1 MPPTNLAALHP
12 DSSPLQQLYD
22 FALQHD
28 GEHIVIN
35 YAAGD
40 DGITQPQLCGI
51 LCSNLITASGCA
63 YTTGKKILFPQ
74 THQRYLSI
82 MTSRDGQAISGQL
95 NPDPTMQSDPA
106 TMLLDMARSA
116 AASTQRLNDLADIAE
131 TERQALAGAMHQGVA
146 ERNELLQRTQ
156 ATETELIQAKTER
169 DTATQQRDQLL
180 DSVTRGERERNY
192 LLDELRNDRIEQARE
207 QSAMRDE
214 LSRLRQDLASSQSAR
229 QHSPPARDHGSDP
242 LAELLALLR
251 PTANNDTRRTL
262 NQPSGGLTVVE
273 AFPYVTSHG
282 EHACQMVDTEAQRR
296 FEESGLRPYR
306 WLKASLPLAIRIRD
320 ALLEI
325 DLQLCDDS
333 RFDKWAEAKS
343 FTFTPTQYC
352 LYTTGSLQ
360 CRLELGAAARL
371 GDPGIHS
378 LLVFA
383 RQERAD
389 PNHLVDYTT
398 GVTRLNSAP
407 LLGSHNGVTNLHARL
422 QRDNANRTTQAATT
436 AAARGGRGSEGR
448 GRGGGRRHD
457 QLHGGGDQPPNL
469 ALLNALVRDF

>member
-1 MPPTNLAALHP
+1 MPPTSLAALRP
-12 DSSPLQQLYD
+12 DATPLQQLYD
-22 FALQHD
+22 FAHQHD
-28 GEHIVIN
+28 GEHIVVDF
-35 YAAGD
+35 AAGD
-40 DGITQPQLCGI
+40 DGVTPPQLCGI
-51 LCSNLITASGCA
+51 LSNNLITASGCL
-63 YTTGKKILFPQ
+63 YTTGKKVLFPQ

-82 MTSRDGQAISGQL
+82 MTSRDGEAISGQI
-95 NPDPTMQSDPA
+95 NPDPTMESDPA

-116 AASTQRLNDLADIAE
+116 AASTQRLNALAEEAE
-131 TERQALAGAMHQGVA
+131 GERQALAGAMHQGIA

-156 ATETELIQAKTER
+156 ATEAELVRAKSER
-169 DTATQQRDQLL
+169 DAASQQRDELL
-180 DSVTRGERERNY
+180 DNANRAERERNY
-192 LLDELRNDRIEQARE
+192 LLDELRTDRAAQARE
-207 QSAMRDE
+207 QSDMRDE
-214 LSRLRQDLASSQSAR
+214 LTRLRQDLVDSQSAR
-229 QHSPPARDHGSDP
+229 QRSPSARPPASDS

-251 PTANNDTRRTL
+251 PSANNDHPRSF
-262 NQPSGGLTVVE
+262 NQHPSGGLTVVE
-273 AFPYVTSHG
+273 AYPYVTSHG
-282 EHACQMVDTEAQRR
+282 EHACPMVDADAQRR

-306 WLKASLPLAIRIRD
+306 WLKASLALAIRIRD
-320 ALLEI
+320 ALLEM

-333 RFDKWAEAKS
+333 RFDKWAETKT

-371 GDPGIHS
+371 GDAGIHS
-378 LLVFA
+378 ILVFA

-389 PNHLVDYTT
+389 PNHLVEYTT

-422 QRDNANRTTQAATT
+422 VRDTANRTTQAAAT
-436 AAARGGRGSEGR
+436 RGGRGAEAR